1 MTGKQVLRNRE
12 GRNDG
17 TLFQIVQNQR
27 QTTDQKPDSL
37 THRLRSDAGADWVPG
52 GKDVISLSILV
63 AEAKTLFAKGC
74 TKVRRFGAP

>member
-1 MTGKQVLRNRE
+1 MTAKQVLRNRE

-37 THRLRSDAGADWVPG
+37 KHLRSDACADWVPG

-63 AEAKTLFAKGC
+63 AEAKTLFAQGW